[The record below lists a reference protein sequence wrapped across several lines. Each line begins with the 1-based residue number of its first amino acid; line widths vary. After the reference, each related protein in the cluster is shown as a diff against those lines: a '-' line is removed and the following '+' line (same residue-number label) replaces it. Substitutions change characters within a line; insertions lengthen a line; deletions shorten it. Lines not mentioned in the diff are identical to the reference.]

1 MIRRPKTPEQTERN
15 VEIYARYKL
24 GETLES
30 IGRLFDVSRQRCYQ
44 VCIVMANKEEDRNAE
59 IHKTDNP

>member
-1 MIRRPKTPEQTERN
+1 MKQKKPKTPEQTERN

-30 IGRLFDVSRQRCYQ
+30 IGRLFDVTRQRCYQ
-44 VCIVMANKEEDRNAE
+44 ICIVMANREAE
-59 IHKTDNP
+59 QEADGKPNI